1 MRIISLAGL
10 VLAAALPLVFSA
22 APAQAQATRTW
33 VSGVGDDAN
42 PCSRTAPCKT
52 FAGSISKTAAGGEI
66 NCIDAGGFGGVTI
79 TKSITIDCSN
89 VEAGVLVSGT
99 NGITVNAANGIVVLR
114 GLDIA
119 GVGTGLAGVS
129 ILAAQSVQVDK
140 CMIHDFNAA
149 ANTGWGIRAVPT
161 TASELYVTNTIIS
174 NNGISATG
182 GGILVQPT
190 GTGTVMGVV
199 SGVQMVNNQG
209 GGLVVDGSQ
218 STGTQIQVAVRDS
231 ISVGSSVNGVAV
243 VTAAGKAPAR
253 ASIDRTLIIG
263 NTANGVLTSGSGADA
278 TLAYSVVTGN
288 GTGTGFAAPATLRTY
303 GTNQLKDNI
312 SDGLT
317 SGPVPLQ

>member
-1 MRIISLAGL
+1 MRITILAGL
-10 VLAAALPLVFSA
+10 ILATALPLVLSA
-22 APAQAQATRTW
+22 TPVQAQATRTW

-66 NCIDAGGFGGVTI
+66 NCIDPGGFGGVTI
-79 TKSITIDCSN
+79 TKSITIACDN
-89 VEAGVLVSGT
+89 VTAGVLVSGT
-99 NGITVNAANGIVVLR
+99 NGITVNSATAIVVLR

-119 GVGTGLAGVS
+119 GVGTGLAGVN
-129 ILAAQSVQVDK
+129 ILAAQSVQIDK
-140 CMIHDFNAA
+140 CLIHDFNAG
-149 ANTGWGIRAVPT
+149 ANTGWGIRVVTAA
-161 TASELYVTNTIIS
+161 ASELYVTNTIIS
-174 NNGISATG
+174 NNGSAATG

-190 GTGTVMGVV
+190 ATGTVMGVL
-199 SGVQMVNNQG
+199 SEVQMVNNQG
-209 GGLVVDGSQ
+209 GGLVVDGSL

-231 ISVGSSVNGVAV
+231 ISVGSAVNGVAV
-243 VTAAGKAPAR
+243 VSAAGKAPAR
-253 ASIDRTLIIG
+253 ATIDRTLIIG

-278 TLAYSVVTGN
+278 TLAYSVITKN

-303 GTNQLKDNI
+303 GTNQLKDNT